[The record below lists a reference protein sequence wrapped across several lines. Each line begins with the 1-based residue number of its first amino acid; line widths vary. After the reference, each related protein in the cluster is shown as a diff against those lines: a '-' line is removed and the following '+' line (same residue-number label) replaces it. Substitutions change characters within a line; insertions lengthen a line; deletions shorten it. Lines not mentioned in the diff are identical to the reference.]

1 MKTYSVIS
9 FHADS
14 QNVEHEKLSLQ
25 EAQGSAITISKGSPL
40 GLTAVV
46 DEETDEALVE
56 EVYNNGKKMPR
67 SLVHSIVYGLSR
79 FM

>member
-9 FHADS
+9 FYANGQS
-14 QNVEHEKLSLQ
+14 VEHERLPLQ
-25 EAQGSAITISKGSPL
+25 DAQESARTISKGSPL

>member
-9 FHADS
+9 FLAS
-14 QNVEHEKLSLQ
+14 GQTVEHERLPLGAAR
-25 EAQGSAITISKGSPL
+25 ESAITISRGSPL